1 MKDRYV
7 KTATAVGIGLLMAF
21 FFLIFIRYADASN
34 SIQALEF
41 DLDTITAQDYTI
53 EFKIS
58 KQHYRVW
65 LDSMYEEGNVEV
77 PAVQLKKHMQSKIES
92 ILNKHEHTFN

>member
-41 DLDTITAQDYTI
+41 DLDTITA
-53 EFKIS
+53 
-58 KQHYRVW
+58 
-65 LDSMYEEGNVEV
+65 
-77 PAVQLKKHMQSKIES
+77 
-92 ILNKHEHTFN
+92 